1 MEEDTES
8 LVNSVKTF
16 LTQLNNLLAEDV
28 DYWDDYLP
36 PARSAI
42 AVLDRIQY
50 FELPGRLAEQRW
62 VIQVLQ
68 DYAYHNPDEG
78 SVEYIAEWCRKSWL
92 RILRDHPEDVETL
105 IGMPPQFDAVIPFP
119 RALFIFLIFPSLTLS
134 F

>member
-16 LTQLNNLLAEDV
+16 LTQLHDILVEDV
-28 DYWDDYLP
+28 DHWEDYLT

-42 AVLDRIQY
+42 TVLDRIQY
-50 FELPGRLAEQRW
+50 FELPGRLSEQRW
-62 VIQVLQ
+62 IIQVLQ

-78 SVEYIAEWCRKSWL
+78 SIQNIAEWCRKSWL
-92 RILRDHPEDVETL
+92 RILLDHPEDVETL
-105 IGMPPQFDAVIPFP
+105 IGMSLQFDGSYSFP
-119 RALFIFLIFPSLTLS
+119 LVVFCISHFPPLPLS